1 MGLTAAGIGS
11 GLDINGIVSAL
22 VDASFVPRQ
31 VTLDQREA
39 AVQTEISAI
48 GSLKSA
54 MSEFQDKL
62 ERLQKLETFDKRKA
76 ATNLSDYLTASA
88 SSTATAGT
96 YNVVVKS
103 LAESHKVGSVAVAD
117 PDAPIGE
124 GSLSITA
131 GVDEEGNPLSM
142 TLAVEAD
149 DTLADI
155 AAKINSAEDNPGVT
169 ATIITGDT
177 GPRLVMTSDNT
188 GTDNEI
194 TVTATDTSGT
204 GLTDTFGAMEELVA
218 AANATLTI
226 DGLDVTSQSNE
237 VKNAIQ
243 GVTLNLKDADLS
255 KTTKVTVSKD
265 ASGAKSA
272 VEEFVEAY
280 NKLQDSIGT
289 LTAYDPE
296 TEAAGPLQGDSL
308 PRTIT
313 SQMRNVMSSSFDLGN
328 GETGSLSQFGVSFD
342 RYGKLE
348 IDDDKLKE
356 TLDSDMA
363 SLAQLFAAE
372 DTGLAYRLDST
383 VDVYT
388 QTGGLLSSRDDTLKG
403 QLDRI
408 ETDRE
413 QLTRQMSAYEAR
425 LFKQFNAMDAIVY
438 QLNAQAAMLTERLGS
453 LPGLVRNN

>member
-194 TVTATDTSGT
+194 TVTATDTSVT
-204 GLTDTFGAMEELVA
+204 GLTDTFCAMEELVA

>member
-31 VTLDQREA
+31 VTLDKREA
-39 AVQTEISAI
+39 TVQTEISAI
-48 GSLKSA
+48 GTLKSA

-62 ERLQKLETFDKRKA
+62 EKLQDLETFDKRKA
-76 ATNLSDYLTASA
+76 STNLSDYLSASA
-88 SSTATAGT
+88 SSTATPGT

-103 LAESHKVGSVAVAD
+103 LAESHKVGSATVSD

-124 GSLSITA
+124 GSLTITA
-131 GVDEEGNPLSM
+131 GVDDDGNPLSM

-155 AAKINSAEDNPGVT
+155 AAKINSSEDNPGVT
-169 ATIITGDT
+169 ATIITGDN
-177 GPRLVMTSDNT
+177 GPRLVMSSDKT
-188 GTDNEI
+188 GTDNQI
-194 TVTATDTSGT
+194 SVTATDTTGT

-237 VKNAIQ
+237 VKGAIQ

-255 KTTKVTVSKD
+255 KTTKVTVTKD
-265 ASGAKSA
+265 ASGAKGA

-280 NKLQDSIGT
+280 NKLQESIGA

-308 PRTIT
+308 PRSIT

-328 GETGSLSQFGVSFD
+328 GEKGALSQFGVSFD

-348 IDDDKLKE
+348 IDDDKFKE
-356 TLDSDMA
+356 ALENDMS

-383 VDVYT
+383 IDVYT
-388 QTGGLLSSRDDTLKG
+388 QTGGLLSSRDDTLKS

-408 ETDRE
+408 ESDRE
-413 QLTRQMSAYEAR
+413 QLGRQMAAYEAR
-425 LFKQFNAMDAIVY
+425 LFKQFNAMDAVVY
-438 QLNAQAAMLTERLGS
+438 QLNSQAAMLTDRLSS
-453 LPGLVRNN
+453 LPGLVKTK